1 MAELDVEWVERA
13 RAVLGEEEE
22 GRAGQLLQ
30 LRQLAA
36 AEPGLKV
43 NGRVRNQIKSTVPH
57 RCRTRRSST

>member
-1 MAELDVEWVERA
+1 MAELGVEWVERA

-43 NGRVRNQIKSTVPH
+43 TGRVCNAITTAGPH

>member
-43 NGRVRNQIKSTVPH
+43 TGRV
-57 RCRTRRSST
+57 